1 MLLYHIHFLIKW
13 LNFFKI
19 IKKKYQ
25 IEGTEIIVRDIKEP
39 EEIGEIGILKQIH
52 KDIKSKR
59 SIGMHWGTFILT
71 DEPMREPVEKLKQLT
86 KQKNMPPEEFAI
98 MEHGK
103 TIRM

>member
-1 MLLYHIHFLIKW
+1 MDLSLIPIGAYAPRWFMKYHHC
-13 LNFFKI
+13 N
-19 IKKKYQ
+19 
-25 IEGTEIIVRDIKEP
+25 V
-39 EEIGEIGILKQIH
+39 EEAIQIH

-71 DEPMREPVEKLKQLT
+71 DEPMREPIEKLKQLT